1 MVAAS
6 SWMQLGS
13 AASMSFSRGLRRWS
27 DGWST
32 SSSRFSTRPARLSRK
47 AEACVLPVSGQ
58 SRIRTQALAE
68 GADGGAYLLC
78 EEKRLTGWKQGH
90 TPEKRFEA
98 PAFGGG
104 FFLLLRDRSGRLTA
118 SRRSS
123 QRGRPPFPVE
133 RRPSSLVC
141 ALQSTC
147 SVKLYPRSVKCPSN
161 DSELRE
167 EVEASGLWQPWG
179 HWNQV

>member
-1 MVAAS
+1 MHSKFVVRFGVLLWDLLIHQFDRVHPSGISRPHRSPAHPAVA
-6 SWMQLGS
+6 
-13 AASMSFSRGLRRWS
+13 
-27 DGWST
+27 
-32 SSSRFSTRPARLSRK
+32 
-47 AEACVLPVSGQ
+47 GQ
-58 SRIRTQALAE
+58 SRIRTQALAG
-68 GADGGAYLLC
+68 GADGEPLLFC
-78 EEKRLTGWKQGH
+78 EEKCLTGWKQGY
-90 TPEKRFEA
+90 TPEKCFGT
-98 PAFGGG
+98 PAFGGV
-104 FFLLLRDRSGRLTA
+104 FFRLGCWAYEGLFSA
-118 SRRSS
+118 SLWCS